1 MRLTRIRSQTYHRH
15 LDRAVPTSRNRF
27 LRKVLIWTHSPSRAV
42 QGSLWERQL
51 TSVGHGN
58 LNRLLSF
65 PTLQHSLHYL
75 HTLLHTCS
83 RRAVLPH
90 VFFFLKSE
98 KREVNVELLRGR
110 RFRQLW
116 RQIQII
122 VENIYIFF
130 LLTTFKKPN
139 ACFAINIFT
148 FAASCRTPFIW
159 RPRSV
164 RRNDQM
170 CSCSAGTKTR
180 RIERIGRLYLKVLA
194 ESFQSPL
201 RADRKALRWKT
212 DCLRSKN
219 RRKDAE
225 WEKEKETTSTRGQ
238 YGHRHLKTNLAL
250 ERITLFLTS

>member
-1 MRLTRIRSQTYHRH
+1 MRTPAYFRWSREPESTSFFSHLTTFFTLFTYT
-15 LDRAVPTSRNRF
+15 TSH
-27 LRKVLIWTHSPSRAV
+27 VLKASSSSSR
-42 QGSLWERQL
+42 
-51 TSVGHGN
+51 
-58 LNRLLSF
+58 
-65 PTLQHSLHYL
+65 
-75 HTLLHTCS
+75 
-83 RRAVLPH
+83 
-90 VFFFLKSE
+90 FFFFKSE